1 MCVPLVSI
9 GLFFSFGLV
18 LMQNVYLGLLECL
31 FKWSS
36 RQLEAERQASERDEL
51 QRLGEGWTQNPEV
64 MKKRKSSL
72 NSRQRSHKN
81 ILSAQK
87 SRLCQ
92 QIELCCD
99 IISEGIAL
107 VLEDDVTTRFV
118 SAPLPAGE
126 WNLLTRD
133 LSVNVGRLSW
143 QLRVVWLLG
152 LLFRYALLMPLRTVM
167 CLSCL
172 VVVPASTAL
181 IGLLCRLSCNR
192 HVAKWLL
199 RQTLRMNANCVPIMR
214 RYHNTELRPTKGIC
228 VCNHTNPLDVL
239 ILMCDGHYSLTGQRH
254 DGILGVFQSSLSRVS
269 PHMWFNRRIPGEREA
284 LGEALRQH
292 MRSPD
297 KPPILL
303 FPEGTCINNT
313 AVMQFKK
320 GSFAVS
326 DIVYPVAI
334 RYDRRYGEAYWDST
348 RYSMF
353 RYMVMLV
360 TSWCLSCDIY
370 YLPPMIREPGESP
383 VRFANRVKAVI
394 AARAGLEDL
403 PWDGNL
409 KRWCPMRDW

>member
-9 GLFFSFGLV
+9 GLIFSFGLV

-31 FKWSS
+31 FNWCS
-36 RQLEAERQASERDEL
+36 RQLEAERQASEREEL
-51 QRLGEGWTQNPEV
+51 QRLGEGWTHNPEV
-64 MKKRKSSL
+64 MEKRKSSL
-72 NSRQRSHKN
+72 NSRRRGHKS
-81 ILSAQK
+81 ILSEQK
-87 SRLCQ
+87 SRLCHQ
-92 QIELCCD
+92 MELCCD

-133 LSVNVGRLSW
+133 LSVHVGRLSW
-143 QLRVVWLLG
+143 QLRVVWMLG

-192 HVAKWLL
+192 RVAKWLL

-214 RYHNTELRPTKGIC
+214 RYHNTENRPTKGIC

-239 ILMCDGHYSLTGQRH
+239 ILMCDVHYSLTGQRH
-254 DGILGVFQSSLSRVS
+254 DGILGIFQSSLSRVS

-292 MRSPD
+292 MQSPD

-326 DIVYPVAI
+326 DVVYPVAI

-353 RYMVMLV
+353 RYMLMLV
-360 TSWCLSCDIY
+360 TSWCLSCDIW
-370 YLPPMIREPGESP
+370 YLPPMIRDPGESP
-383 VRFANRVKAVI
+383 VRFANRVKAAI
-394 AARAGLEDL
+394 AARAGLDDL

>member
-9 GLFFSFGLV
+9 GLIFSFGLV

-36 RQLEAERQASERDEL
+36 RQLEAERQASEREEL

-64 MKKRKSSL
+64 MERRKSSL
-72 NSRQRSHKN
+72 NSRRRSHKN
-81 ILSAQK
+81 ILSEQK
-87 SRLCQ
+87 SRLCHQ
-92 QIELCCD
+92 MELCCD

-133 LSVNVGRLSW
+133 LSVHVGRLSW
-143 QLRVVWLLG
+143 RLRVVWLLG

-192 HVAKWLL
+192 RVAKWLL

-214 RYHNTELRPTKGIC
+214 RYHNTEHRPTKGIC

-239 ILMCDGHYSLTGQRH
+239 ILMCDVHYSLTGQRH
-254 DGILGVFQSSLSRVS
+254 DGILGIFQSSLSRVS

-292 MRSPD
+292 MQSPD

-360 TSWCLSCDIY
+360 SSWCLSCDIW

-394 AARAGLEDL
+394 AARAGLDDL